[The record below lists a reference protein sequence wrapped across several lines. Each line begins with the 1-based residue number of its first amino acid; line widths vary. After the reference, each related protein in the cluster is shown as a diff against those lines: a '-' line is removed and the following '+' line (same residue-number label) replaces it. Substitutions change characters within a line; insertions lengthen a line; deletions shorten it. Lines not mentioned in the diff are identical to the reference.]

1 MKIKT
6 GDKVRIQAGKDKGK
20 EGKVTQT
27 FPKLERV
34 VVEGVNTTVK
44 FLRANGKQKGQRVEF
59 NAPIHVSNVQVIAA
73 DGKVGRIGAKFLEKD
88 GTKVKSRIVR
98 HAKKTEDIS

>member
-6 GDKVRIQAGKDKGK
+6 GDKVRVMVGKDKGK

-34 VVEGVNTTVK
+34 VVDGVNSTVK
-44 FLRANGKQKGQRVEF
+44 FLRARGKQKGQRVEF
-59 NAPIHVSNVQVIAA
+59 NAPIHVSNVQVLSGG
-73 DGKVGRIGAKFLEKD
+73 GKVGRVGVKFLQKD
-88 GTKVKSRIVR
+88 GISVKSRVLR
-98 HAKKTEDIS
+98 RDKQSEDIS

>member
-1 MKIKT
+1 M
-6 GDKVRIQAGKDKGK
+6 AGKDKGK

-34 VVEGVNTTVK
+34 VVDGVNTTVK
-44 FLRANGKQKGQRVEF
+44 FLRARGKQKGQRVEF
-59 NAPIHVSNVQVIAA
+59 NAPVHASNVQVVSS

-88 GTKVKSRIVR
+88 GAKVKGRILR
-98 HAKKTEDIS
+98 RAKKTEDIS